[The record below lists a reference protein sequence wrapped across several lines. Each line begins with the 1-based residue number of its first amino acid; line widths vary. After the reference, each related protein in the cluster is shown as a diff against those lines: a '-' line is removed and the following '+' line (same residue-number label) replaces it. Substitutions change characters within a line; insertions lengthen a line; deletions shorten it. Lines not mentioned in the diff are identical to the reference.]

1 MGLELELLRIG
12 TSQVGVL
19 RTRTTRLLFI
29 PCLPNIM
36 TYFILG
42 GELLGHTGRD
52 LIEGAKGISR
62 RVKQKRQGDDNR
74 RIIWV

>member
-1 MGLELELLRIG
+1 MG
-12 TSQVGVL
+12 
-19 RTRTTRLLFI
+19 
-29 PCLPNIM
+29 
-36 TYFILG
+36 
-42 GELLGHTGRD
+42 HAGRD